1 MGRVGEKGKPEPFG
15 HRGVFA
21 DAVCGA
27 EDGRKISVAF
37 AESARARVSLKTRA
51 TYGLFERRGRWFER
65 SLSGGIK
72 PICGA
77 LRKTGE
83 RCRSK
88 HLLKGRR
95 CKYHGGMSSGPKTT
109 EGLGRTVTAMLAGLE
124 RWRIEHR
131 RLRELG
137 LLPPRPSRPRRKK
150 SKPKTTVPWVAA
162 VLARVE
168 QSSAARR
175 FDSGGSADLTNSAAG

>member
-15 HRGVFA
+15 HRGAFA

-27 EDGRKISVAF
+27 ENRRKISVAF
-37 AESARARVSLKTRA
+37 AESARARVSFKKRPSFA
-51 TYGLFERRGRWFER
+51 VIERGGRWFER

-72 PICGA
+72 PMCGA

-88 HLLKGRR
+88 FLLKGQR

-109 EGLGRTVTAMLAGLE
+109 EGLARTVGAMLAGLE
-124 RWRIEHR
+124 RWRAEQR
-131 RLRELG
+131 RLRDLG
-137 LLPPRPSRPRRKK
+137 LVPPRPPRRKTL
-150 SKPKTTVPWVAA
+150 KPKTAPDGFGSGVARDGQRS
-162 VLARVE
+162 VR
-168 QSSAARR
+168 
-175 FDSGGSADLTNSAAG
+175 ADEISTRPLVIC